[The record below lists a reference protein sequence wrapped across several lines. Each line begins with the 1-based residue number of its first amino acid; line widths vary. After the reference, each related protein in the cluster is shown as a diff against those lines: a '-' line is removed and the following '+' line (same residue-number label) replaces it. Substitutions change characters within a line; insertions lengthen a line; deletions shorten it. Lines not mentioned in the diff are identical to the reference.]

1 VELREFILQL
11 ATLTF
16 MSVPHPGAPFSD
28 DSFSDDSFSDDLF
41 FHLNMMLACP
51 ENI

>member
-28 DSFSDDSFSDDLF
+28 DSFSDDLF